1 MWIFLALLSGSF
13 AALFA
18 IMIKAHL
25 KNMNSFF
32 LIFLFSLISLLSLII
47 FDLVTNKVNCKLVTT
62 LTSKEW
68 LVLVIAAILNGL
80 ALICYVSA
88 LKCGKT
94 GGVVAIDRLGIIY
107 VVLLS
112 AVFLQETFSIKT
124 IIGAI
129 TMVVGAVLISIK

>member
-1 MWIFLALLSGSF
+1 
-13 AALFA
+13 
-18 IMIKAHL
+18 
-25 KNMNSFF
+25 MNSFF

-47 FDLVTNKVNCKLVTT
+47 LDLVTSKVNCKLVTT
-62 LTSKEW
+62 LTTKEW
-68 LVLVIAAILNGL
+68 LALIVAASLNGL

-112 AVFLQETFSIKT
+112 AIFLHETFTIKT
-124 IIGAI
+124 IVGAI
-129 TMVVGAVLISIK
+129 IMVVGAVLISIK